1 MFFNIIKLYVSDFG
15 GIYLDT
21 DVLVVKSFEP
31 LRKYNLTLARESRIK
46 LANGIILARPSSL
59 FIRIW
64 LESYA
69 TFKTEEY
76 VEHSVIM
83 AQRLYSIFPHHVHVE
98 EDNLVTPK
106 AGDRHIL
113 FKEGLFN
120 WNNSYAVHV
129 YYRHGPVPMNLQE
142 MKVSNKSVNEVM
154 RFVYHYSSVNPNS
167 S

>member
-1 MFFNIIKLYVSDFG
+1 MFSNIIKLYVSDFG

-21 DVLVVKSFEP
+21 DALVVKSFEP
-31 LRKYNLTLARESRIK
+31 LRKYNLTLARESSNK

-59 FIRIW
+59 FIRMW

-113 FKEGLFN
+113 FK
-120 WNNSYAVHV
+120 
-129 YYRHGPVPMNLQE
+129 
-142 MKVSNKSVNEVM
+142 
-154 RFVYHYSSVNPNS
+154 
-167 S
+167 